1 MELKPFEHISIRTTL
16 DDEEQ
21 VGVLAN
27 DKEASGLV
35 CAQCGSTRFTVEAY
49 IKSEIE
55 ILSESKLVIVAGVE
69 HKTAYVNRVIECTLC
84 RARKPLITKIHKG
97 V

>member
-16 DDEEQ
+16 NDEET
-21 VGVLAN
+21 VGVLAK

-35 CAQCGSTRFTVEAY
+35 CGQCGSTRFTVEAY

-55 ILSESKLVIVAGVE
+55 ILNESKVVIVTGIE
-69 HKTAYVNRVIECTLC
+69 HKIAYVNRVIECALC
-84 RARKPLITKIHKG
+84 RARKPLITTIK
-97 V
+97 